1 MYTRSVSNV
10 SHPALVGEADG
21 QGDFRVNLISTAASV
36 KSRDWIHDIGIHST
50 PNRSCIFATPHCQ
63 DHPMRFF
70 NAGVEV
76 ALDGSPVPSGVAA
89 PLPLRSPPPP
99 QLAASFAGHL
109 SFRDDDGG
117 NDTRGSA
124 GTPSAVSS
132 TSDAGG
138 LPRFSMG
145 APSRGRN
152 RPPAASPG
160 PREQSTP
167 PGAHSDRYAQ
177 CSSDEN
183 HQPELSSPA
192 VDANHAYARGQAGY
206 PPVKDVMEVCSLL
219 RATVLILEHDSTLK
233 YILHEFLLI
242 GSFLLLV

>member
-1 MYTRSVSNV
+1 
-10 SHPALVGEADG
+10 
-21 QGDFRVNLISTAASV
+21 
-36 KSRDWIHDIGIHST
+36 
-50 PNRSCIFATPHCQ
+50 
-63 DHPMRFF
+63 MRFF

-99 QLAASFAGHL
+99 PLAASFAGHL
-109 SFRDDDGG
+109 SNG
-117 NDTRGSA
+117 TRGSA

-233 YILHEFLLI
+233 YFM
-242 GSFLLLV
+242 SFSSLTTSFCLYEYAVKVHDSSNPKEYPHVADYDSSRPKN